1 MFMHG
6 GWMHLIGNMWFL
18 WIFGN
23 NVEDA
28 MGHFRFVLFYL
39 LCGISAAALQT
50 ALDPNSVIP
59 MVGAS
64 GAIGGVMGAYV
75 LMYPRVHVHLFVFL
89 GFYATTFAVPAYFHA
104 GLLVPDPARERVRR
118 DRRAGRRRRVL
129 GACRRLRRGALLS
142 LVFRNREMLARHPYY
157 GWKQQAAPTQKW
169 GGCSADV
176 YSTFWICS
184 RICSINTLSST
195 PCASSRCPATFD
207 ESVFASRLNS
217 CIRKSSLRPTAS
229 PEASDVIQLLDVAA
243 QAIEFLGDVPF
254 LHQDRDF
261 LLEPFRVDLR
271 DKGRDALL
279 QLCADAG
286 LDFGQAA
293 GNLVQDAEQLRGAR
307 GEHLGDPLALAR
319 ARGRE
324 GGERLARAAP
334 SPRPP
339 AAPYRARLP

>member
-89 GFYATTFAVPAYFHA
+89 GFYATTFAVPAYFML
-104 GLLVPDPARERVRR
+104 GYWFLVQLVSGSVAI
-118 DRRAGRRRRVL
+118 
-129 GACRRLRRGALLS
+129 GAQGGGVAFWAHVGGFVAGALLS

-169 GGCSADV
+169 G
-176 YSTFWICS
+176 
-184 RICSINTLSST
+184 
-195 PCASSRCPATFD
+195 
-207 ESVFASRLNS
+207 
-217 CIRKSSLRPTAS
+217 
-229 PEASDVIQLLDVAA
+229 
-243 QAIEFLGDVPF
+243 
-254 LHQDRDF
+254 
-261 LLEPFRVDLR
+261 RVQR
-271 DKGRDALL
+271 
-279 QLCADAG
+279 
-286 LDFGQAA
+286 
-293 GNLVQDAEQLRGAR
+293 
-307 GEHLGDPLALAR
+307 
-319 ARGRE
+319 
-324 GGERLARAAP
+324 
-334 SPRPP
+334 
-339 AAPYRARLP
+339 